1 MTASETIPSG
11 AVAAPGDAALGTVYG
26 ALASCFEQPDDDVY
40 EALSTGL
47 LTAEFEDLLDR
58 SDLDVSV
65 PRLETED
72 DPTLLEARFNDL
84 FAVGY
89 PDPPVSRYESDHVD
103 GIWNDVNL
111 DLTRLYEYFDVAVD
125 TDQRDHPD
133 FLVYEL
139 EFAGYLAR
147 LAAAGEDDARRA
159 RADFLDRHL
168 KPFLEGMAAAIE
180 DERETGVYGA
190 LVEFAV
196 AFVATD
202 LAALR
207 EAAGETP

>member
-1 MTASETIPSG
+1 MTASETVPPG

-40 EALSTGL
+40 EALSTGR
-47 LTAEFEDLLDR
+47 LTGEFEDLLER

-65 PRLETED
+65 PRLETDD

-103 GIWNDVNL
+103 ENWNDVNL
-111 DLTRLYEYFDVAVD
+111 DLTRLYEYFDVEVD
-125 TDQRDHPD
+125 NDQRDHPD

-147 LAAAGEDDARRA
+147 LAADGEADARRA

-168 KPFLEGMAAAIE
+168 QPFVEGMAAAIE
-180 DERETGVYGA
+180 DERETGVYGD
-190 LVEFAV
+190 LV
-196 AFVATD
+196 AFAAEFVAAD
-202 LAALR
+202 HAAVR
-207 EAAGETP
+207 EAAGESP